1 MQSSNGIKIT
11 LNGVSY
17 LQKGEEIMAKIERGE
32 IPPPSK
38 DRRRKLKLGA
48 YAALVSEM
56 IKRKFSNATIQKVL
70 EDHGIKVNYNTV
82 NKFCQVIRNR
92 KPPIAAMTVGVAPA
106 PANDPQTILSI
117 IRQMVQNGNNMTTIH
132 RILTE
137 KGLFNASYS
146 TLYAIC
152 RINGLTRTC

>member
-1 MQSSNGIKIT
+1 MQGSNGIKIM

-17 LQKGEEIMAKIERGE
+17 MQKGEEIMAKIERGE

-82 NKFCQVIRNR
+82 NNFCRVIRNR
-92 KPPIAAMTVGVAPA
+92 KPPIAPMTVGVVPE
-106 PANDPQTILSI
+106 PQTVLDI
-117 IRQMVQNGNNMTTIH
+117 IRQMVQNGNNMSVIH
-132 RILTE
+132 RQLTQ

-152 RINGLTRTC
+152 RINGLTRTR